1 MASGSENVSALRA
14 SAFCAAASTV
24 PVAAKAMDARV
35 ESIAGG
41 SLFGDGVTA
50 STAETCTGAS
60 GRLTVP
66 ASGSTTWPTMSI
78 IGSTMGSATGA
89 TTASTTGAATG
100 STTPSTTD
108 AATGSTTP

>member
-1 MASGSENVSALRA
+1 MASGSENVPALRA
-14 SAFCAAASTV
+14 SAFCADASTV

-41 SLFGDGVTA
+41 GLFGDGVTA
-50 STAETCTGAS
+50 STAETCTVAS

-89 TTASTTGAATG
+89 TTVSTIGSTTG
-100 STTPSTTD
+100 STTVSNTGATT
-108 AATGSTTP
+108 